1 MSIYTFV
8 PVIFIVLYLGYWFY
22 MKKKNSQQAQV
33 VNNTDFK
40 AEFANAE
47 QYKNL
52 CLNSDLSFLKE
63 AMGEEKIDAAKS
75 KNNVPLPYSAK
86 EKRP

>member
-47 QYKNL
+47 QYKKL
-52 CLNSDLSFLKE
+52 WEKKKLTLSTMP
-63 AMGEEKIDAAKS
+63 AMS
-75 KNNVPLPYSAK
+75 MV
-86 EKRP
+86 

>member
-63 AMGEEKIDAAKS
+63 AMGEKKLTLSTMPAMS
-75 KNNVPLPYSAK
+75 MV
-86 EKRP
+86 

>member
-22 MKKKNSQQAQV
+22 MKNKNSQQAQV

-52 CLNSDLSFLKE
+52 CLKLWEKKKLTLSTMP
-63 AMGEEKIDAAKS
+63 AMS
-75 KNNVPLPYSAK
+75 MV
-86 EKRP
+86 